1 MASAQSERMAE
12 ESSRGAACRR
22 NLPWE
27 EEFRALLNRH
37 LRGATRRLAADGHR
51 YTWWEFALYY
61 REHANAMWVA
71 ARERGNAVWL
81 REHIRRIRWRIFAR
95 KMNRFARACWRYA
108 YRQIVDKR
116 IGARRMPPN
125 DWPDVRGLDVS
136 DLAQLD
142 SAEPGLGKRRLD
154 CERRGQM
161 LEEHATLAVFEDV
174 PCIVYN
180 GGVVLGFQLRVSNLH
195 CMRDLSE
202 PFVSAWTRMHELG
215 ILGGPAD
222 TDTRHPCRAGARQG
236 RREAADPRP

>member
-1 MASAQSERMAE
+1 MRFCQPCLSWICA
-12 ESSRGAACRR
+12 G
-22 NLPWE
+22 
-27 EEFRALLNRH
+27 
-37 LRGATRRLAADGHR
+37 
-51 YTWWEFALYY
+51 
-61 REHANAMWVA
+61 
-71 ARERGNAVWL
+71 
-81 REHIRRIRWRIFAR
+81 IFAR
-95 KMNRFARACWRYA
+95 RSLREMLGYRGRIRNEPLAHA

-142 SAEPGLGKRRLD
+142 SAEPDPGKRRLD

-161 LEEHATLAVFEDV
+161 LEEHATLAAFEDV
-174 PCIVYN
+174 PCIVYKVV
-180 GGVVLGFQLRVSNLH
+180 VVLGFQLRVSNLH

-202 PFVSAWTRMHELG
+202 PLVSAWTRMHELG